1 MDKGAKIVL
10 FWAEPQLYSASRS
23 YSSAKRVKK
32 RLRML
37 SGISYL
43 SAYHQPSAS
52 FIMVFFPHI
61 QPHPALRPYVRH
73 YLLLHIPLA
82 GITSDQRVKPIPPDA
97 DQSLFFYPRSVAKTV
112 VNRNGET
119 RTNPSSIFV
128 GQQTSR
134 MNILLGEDHL
144 IIQVCFRPGFL
155 YQLLGGMPAT
165 EFQGK
170 EIDAEC
176 LLDTGINELNDR
188 LREETDHRRMI
199 SHIEAYLLK
208 KMDSLAQRT
217 LPLQPID
224 KVILAI
230 KETNHLL
237 SLDWLADQ
245 ACLSSRQLERKFQER
260 LGMSPKFYARIARF
274 DRAFKLKLQQ
284 PHLDWLDV
292 AYACG
297 YFDYSHLMRDF
308 RQFAEVSPTRLMTQ
322 DTASPDRGPSLS

>member
-1 MDKGAKIVL
+1 ML
-10 FWAEPQLYSASRS
+10 CH
-23 YSSAKRVKK
+23 KRPYDVTATNDAAGNC
-32 RLRML
+32 L
-37 SGISYL
+37 SLGKPL
-43 SAYHQPSAS
+43 SALSV
-52 FIMVFFPHI
+52 VFFPHI

-73 YLLLHIPLA
+73 YLLLHVLLDDVTTA
-82 GITSDQRVKPIPPDA
+82 QRIKPVPPDA

-119 RTNPSSIFV
+119 RANPSSIFV

-134 MNILLGEDHL
+134 INILHGEDHL

-176 LLDTGINELNDR
+176 LMDAGMKELNNR

-199 SHIEAYLLK
+199 DLIEAYLLK
-208 KMDSLAQRT
+208 RIDSLARS
-217 LPLQPID
+217 LQLEPID
-224 KVILAI
+224 KAILAI
-230 KETNHLL
+230 KETNQLL
-237 SLDWLADQ
+237 SLDWIADQ

-260 LGMSPKFYARIARF
+260 MGMSPKFYARIARF
-274 DRAFKLKLQQ
+274 DRAFKLKASNPQ
-284 PHLDWLDV
+284 LDWLDV

-297 YFDYSHLMRDF
+297 YFDFSHLMRDF
-308 RQFAEVSPTRLMTQ
+308 RQFAEVSPTMLMAQ
-322 DTASPDRGPSLS
+322 NTASPGERNRF

>member
-1 MDKGAKIVL
+1 M
-10 FWAEPQLYSASRS
+10 S
-23 YSSAKRVKK
+23 
-32 RLRML
+32 
-37 SGISYL
+37 
-43 SAYHQPSAS
+43 
-52 FIMVFFPHI
+52 FFPHI
-61 QPHPALRPYVRH
+61 EPHPALRPYVRH
-73 YLLLHIPLA
+73 YLLLHIQLGSISP
-82 GITSDQRVKPIPPDA
+82 DQRIKPIPPDA
-97 DQSLFFYPRSVAKTV
+97 DQSLFFYPRSKAKTV

-134 MNILLGEDHL
+134 INILFGEDHL

-155 YQLLGGMPAT
+155 YQLLGRMPVT
-165 EFQGK
+165 EFQDK

-176 LLDTGINELNDR
+176 LMDKGMKELNNR
-188 LREETDHRRMI
+188 LREETDYRRMI
-199 SHIEAYLLK
+199 DHIEAYLLK
-208 KMDSLAQRT
+208 KMDSLARHT

-230 KETNHLL
+230 KETNRPL
-237 SLDWLADQ
+237 SLDWLANQ

-274 DRAFKLKLQQ
+274 DRAFKLKARSPQ
-284 PHLDWLDV
+284 LDWLDV

-308 RQFAEVSPTRLMTQ
+308 RQFAEVSPTMLISQ
-322 DTASPDRGPSLS
+322 NTASPDRGQYLD